1 MSSSIQRKSLLTL
14 TGTSKKTIIA
24 IRDQEVTGAVAAV
37 ASRDGVVMIVIGY
50 HRTGRRGDVVVAEIV
65 AVGAGKGGGI
75 VEEIVMVV
83 GGGTAGVGP
92 EASPEIEG
100 GLGPEV
106 GPKIEAE
113 VGLGGVDRE
122 IGEVDLGVG
131 LGVAAVNV
139 TVDQGGAE
147 VENGERGRKRAAN
160 IRDIPKI
167 TNTQSIIRQMLMS
180 VTLKGTHQTL
190 VATLKV
196 MMTPI
201 YPPRRPIQRTRYL
214 TEIPQL
220 PPNLPLLMV
229 GLVCTLT

>member
-131 LGVAAVNV
+131 LGVAAGNV
-139 TVDQGGAE
+139 TVGQGGAG
-147 VENGERGRKRAAN
+147 VEKGERKRVAN

-201 YPPRRPIQRTRYL
+201 YPPRRPIQRTRYQ
-214 TEIPQL
+214 TGIPQL
-220 PPNLPLLMV
+220 PPNPPSLMV